1 MNIQEELIF
10 FMKNRID
17 TILQTNEIINRYE
30 SSHVPILEVKNY
42 LSILGYSPKSASSFE
57 NNQYYVYLING
68 KKYILQ
74 EKDNLVCF
82 YQRGY

>member
-1 MNIQEELIF
+1 MSIKEDLVF

-17 TILQTNEIINRYE
+17 TILQTNGVINRYE
-30 SSHVPILEVKNY
+30 STHVPILEVKNY
-42 LSILGYSPKSASSFE
+42 LFELGYSPKSASTLE
-57 NNQYYVYLING
+57 NSQYYVYLIKG

-74 EKDNLVCF
+74 EKDNTVRF